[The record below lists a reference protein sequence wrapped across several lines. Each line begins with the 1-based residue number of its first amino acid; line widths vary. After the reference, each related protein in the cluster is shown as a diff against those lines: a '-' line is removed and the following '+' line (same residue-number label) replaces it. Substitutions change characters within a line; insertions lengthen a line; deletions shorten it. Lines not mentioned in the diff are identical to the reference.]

1 MPIGRIYRIIGL
13 LSALFVSACALPYTT
28 SEQPDESF
36 ARPAVADVIVAGFDN
51 IADKYIEEVTLS
63 RIGIESLRGLGA
75 IDPAISLK
83 EEDDEIVLR
92 DGGIEIGRMRYPPD
106 TDVRAWA
113 AAVVTLTEKA
123 RGYSSDIRK
132 ASAEKIY
139 EAIFDGA
146 LSDLDIFSRYA
157 GSAEANRNRAKR
169 DGFGGL
175 GIRFR
180 IEKGVAVVTKVIKL
194 TPAADSGLRRGDHI
208 LSINDTNVKGLKSR
222 EVTKLIRGPVY
233 TKVRLKLSRT
243 ESVRP
248 FTIEVARAHIVPETV
263 ITRVE
268 DGIAIIRISSFN
280 QDTAK
285 SVEEALEKLNA
296 PGGQTIL
303 GIVLDLR
310 GNPGGL
316 LRQSIKV
323 ADLMLTQGDILRTVG
338 RHPESLH
345 HYEAGGNDLASGLPL
360 VVIVDGKSASAA
372 EIVAAA
378 LQDRDRAVV
387 IGTSSYGK
395 GSVQTV
401 IRLPN
406 DGEITLTWSRFVAPS
421 GYYLHGMG
429 VVPTVCTSGKE
440 RLDQASG
447 IIETALSGAEPSYSS
462 VWRKRA
468 FLSKEERRGLR
479 ENCPSETRRGALDV
493 EIAKRLILDG
503 SAHQRALRQ
512 TTATAEAIN

>member
-1 MPIGRIYRIIGL
+1 MNLKHP
-13 LSALFVSACALPYTT
+13 LSALALAT
-28 SEQPDESF
+28 S
-36 ARPAVADVIVAGFDN
+36 I
-51 IADKYIEEVTLS
+51 VTLS
-63 RIGIESLRGLGA
+63 ACGGDDGSNGTSAVLLQ
-75 IDPAISLK
+75 LK
-83 EEDDEIVLR
+83 VA
-92 DGGIEIGRMRYPPD
+92 GTYTPP
-106 TDVRAWA
+106 
-113 AAVVTLTEKA
+113 
-123 RGYSSDIRK
+123 
-132 ASAEKIY
+132 
-139 EAIFDGA
+139 
-146 LSDLDIFSRYA
+146 
-157 GSAEANRNRAKR
+157 
-169 DGFGGL
+169 
-175 GIRFR
+175 
-180 IEKGVAVVTKVIKL
+180 
-194 TPAADSGLRRGDHI
+194 
-208 LSINDTNVKGLKSR
+208 
-222 EVTKLIRGPVY
+222 
-233 TKVRLKLSRT
+233 
-243 ESVRP
+243 
-248 FTIEVARAHIVPETV
+248 
-263 ITRVE
+263 
-268 DGIAIIRISSFN
+268 
-280 QDTAK
+280 
-285 SVEEALEKLNA
+285 
-296 PGGQTIL
+296 
-303 GIVLDLR
+303 
-310 GNPGGL
+310 GNP
-316 LRQSIKV
+316 
-323 ADLMLTQGDILRTVG
+323 ADFFDQ
-338 RHPESLH
+338 
-345 HYEAGGNDLASGLPL
+345 
-360 VVIVDGKSASAA
+360 SAA